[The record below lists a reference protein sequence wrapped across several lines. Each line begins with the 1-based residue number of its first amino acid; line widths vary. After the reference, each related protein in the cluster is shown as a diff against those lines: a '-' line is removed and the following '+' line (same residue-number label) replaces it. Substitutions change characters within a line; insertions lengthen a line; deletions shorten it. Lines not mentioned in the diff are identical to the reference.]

1 MSGALAMKTLCDGP
15 GALPLEVAGSRE
27 FVSVSVAGPKG
38 SGTFRFHVD
47 TGGNT
52 PGLMIEKSA
61 ALGIGVNTEADLPKK
76 IVIAGKPF
84 DLPEGAG
91 WVIADDTSDDPSKR
105 AFTSKGNR
113 KDFSVGQIGAG
124 FLSRFVVCID
134 PSAGKLGLGKPADF
148 AFGEAPIE
156 TGDPSISML
165 HLLILEGGANHAI
178 YPFLHVVIRSNGE
191 FVGGY
196 GVLVDTGATTS
207 MLDLIKLDYLH
218 DKMPAWGFAKGTA
231 GDSDMIGGGIEEE
244 VIAAEGVALDSP
256 KAWVKY
262 ENLQPVTPVDVGQV
276 TFVSRATGTFGKM
289 FGEVAPTMGTHGAIA
304 NDVLDRFR
312 ILLDYAGK
320 RVFLQRIP
328 TATAPASAS
337 MVRVGVSILFDPDG
351 CPVVQRITSTN
362 APGVASAL
370 QIGDVI
376 TTIDGQDAC
385 KMMHHEI
392 SAALAGKL
400 GESKKV
406 GIRRRTKSSEVTV
419 PVSDLLAP
427 SPAKP

>member
-1 MSGALAMKTLCDGP
+1 MSAALAMKTLCDG
-15 GALPLEVAGSRE
+15 AASLPLEVAGSRE
-27 FVSVSVAGPKG
+27 FVNVSVAGPTG
-38 SGTFRFHVD
+38 SGTFRFQVD

-61 ALGIGVNTEADLPKK
+61 ALGIGVKAEADLPQK
-76 IVIAGKPF
+76 IVIAGTPF

-91 WVIADDTSDDPSKR
+91 WVIADDTNIDPSKLP
-105 AFTSKGNR
+105 FTSKGNR

-134 PSAGKLGLGKPADF
+134 PSARKLGLGKPADF
-148 AFGEAPIE
+148 AFGDAPIE

-165 HLLILEGGANHAI
+165 HLLTLEGGANHAV
-178 YPFLHVVIRSNGE
+178 YPFLHVLIRSKGE

-207 MLDLIKLDYLH
+207 MLDLNKVDYLH
-218 DKMPAWGFAKGTA
+218 KKLPAWGFAKGTA

-244 VIAAEGVALDSP
+244 VIAAEDVALNSP
-256 KAWVKY
+256 KAWVEHEK
-262 ENLQPVTPVDVGQV
+262 LQAITPVDAGPA
-276 TFVSRATGTFGKM
+276 TFVSRGNGTFGQM
-289 FGEVAPTMGTHGAIA
+289 FGNLEPTMGTHGAIA
-304 NDVLDRFR
+304 NDVLGRFR
-312 ILLDYAGK
+312 ILIDYAGK
-320 RVFLQRIP
+320 HIFLQRLP
-328 TATAPASAS
+328 ASAVPASAS

-362 APGVASAL
+362 APAVAKAL

-392 SAALAGKL
+392 SAALAGKP
-400 GESKKV
+400 GESKKL
-406 GIRRRTKSSEVTV
+406 GIRRKTKGSQVTV
-419 PVSDLLAP
+419 PVAELLVSSSAIP
-427 SPAKP
+427 